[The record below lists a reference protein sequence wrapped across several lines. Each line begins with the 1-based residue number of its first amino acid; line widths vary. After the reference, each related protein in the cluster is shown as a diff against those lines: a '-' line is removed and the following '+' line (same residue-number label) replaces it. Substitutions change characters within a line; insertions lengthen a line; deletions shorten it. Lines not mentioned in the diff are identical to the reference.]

1 MVGDS
6 KKIFPDQKYLRKY
19 EKKLSICDS
28 KFVILG
34 TVILGTTYV
43 DDVKLGKIGFFSKF
57 ERIFVVTLNIQK
69 IE

>member
-19 EKKLSICDS
+19 EKKLSMCDS

-34 TVILGTTYV
+34 TVVLGTTYV
-43 DDVKLGKIGFFSKF
+43 DDVKLGKIVFFF
-57 ERIFVVTLNIQK
+57 EV
-69 IE
+69 